1 MKNIEDI
8 NRASVKNIASKK
20 KVPKFFPGDTIR
32 VGVRI
37 VEGKRERIQNFEGVC
52 IAKKNRDI
60 NSSFT
65 VRKISFGEGVERT
78 FALYSPIVSS
88 IKVIRSG
95 KVKRAKLYYL
105 RDRKGKS
112 ARIVEKIRKNIG
124 IEVEDEWETG
134 HVTGAIHIPV
144 DDLLDRTD
152 EIPTDKKVLFI
163 CAAGVRSGLACEMAA
178 SIGFDSEMLYNIE
191 DGTPSWIASGLP
203 TTY

>member
-1 MKNIEDI
+1 MKNIEEI
-8 NRASVKNIASKK
+8 NKANVQKMTLKK
-20 KVPKFFPGDTIR
+20 KIPEFFPGDTLR

-78 FALYSPIVSS
+78 FALYSPVVGS

-95 KVKRAKLYYL
+95 KVRRAKLYYL

-112 ARIVEKIRKNIG
+112 ARIAEKIKKNIG
-124 IEVEDEWETG
+124 IDVEVKSPTQPDNIKEVVSEKTE
-134 HVTGAIHIPV
+134 
-144 DDLLDRTD
+144 
-152 EIPTDKKVLFI
+152 EIKTISTKKITEKKEIKKSDKPK
-163 CAAGVRSGLACEMAA
+163 
-178 SIGFDSEMLYNIE
+178 
-191 DGTPSWIASGLP
+191 
-203 TTY
+203 

>member
-8 NRASVKNIASKK
+8 NRESVKKILAKK
-20 KVPKFFPGDTIR
+20 KIPEFFAGDTVK

-37 VEGKRERIQNFEGVC
+37 AEGKRERIQYFEGVC

-78 FALYSPIVSS
+78 FALYSPIVGS

-112 ARIVEKIRKNIG
+112 ARIAEKIKKRIGVDISEQVNDNEISSEVTNIKNETKIKVEK
-124 IEVEDEWETG
+124 E
-134 HVTGAIHIPV
+134 
-144 DDLLDRTD
+144 
-152 EIPTDKKVLFI
+152 DKKEEKSKKSTELK
-163 CAAGVRSGLACEMAA
+163 
-178 SIGFDSEMLYNIE
+178 SEAKKTELKIE
-191 DGTPSWIASGLP
+191 KK
-203 TTY
+203 